1 MKTYARYLLAGLL
14 VVSLAGIC
22 LAEDTEDT
30 LKKYGDIKGRT
41 YHEDLYI
48 EKQCDACHT
57 SNEPALFPPDNSCLE
72 CHEYE
77 DLVTATAREPD
88 DIWQNPHN
96 NLHYGKDIPCMECHG
111 EHSRREPMCADCHNF
126 SYTKHQK

>member
-22 LAEDTEDT
+22 LAEDT

-41 YHEDLYI
+41 FHEDLYV
-48 EKQCDACHT
+48 EKQCDACHIT
-57 SNEPALFPPDNSCLE
+57 NEPTLFPPDDSCLE
-72 CHEYE
+72 CHEYD
-77 DLVTATAREPD
+77 DLVEATAREAD
-88 DIWQNPHN
+88 DTWQNPHN

-111 EHSRREPMCADCHNF
+111 EHARREPMCADCHNF
-126 SYTKHQK
+126 SYTKHNK